1 MKTAVL
7 LDTGFLISLVDQK
20 RPHHGV
26 AAQYYR
32 AMLEQQVPMYFSA
45 IVAAEFAI
53 KQPITDLPLHHS
65 RSIPFNILHAQEA
78 GHWWNALGKRDE
90 GDARHIV
97 RDDVKLIAQACR
109 VAERAVP
116 FDAEELER
124 IRRWIGENMNEACT
138 GCGYCAGCP
147 QNIPTAAYMLY
158 YNEKHLFGRGDEE
171 MIGNLNFQH
180 NFGLLAGRQA
190 QAGECIECGQCEEA
204 CTQRLPI
211 IRRLGEIAGWER
223 IADGA

>member
-109 VAERAVP
+109 ESIPFILTEDASPLYRYCERLKGAGSTETRAIKLVDG
-116 FDAEELER
+116 FDASAFREDGQRGLLF
-124 IRRWIGENMNEACT
+124 ENT
-138 GCGYCAGCP
+138 
-147 QNIPTAAYMLY
+147 
-158 YNEKHLFGRGDEE
+158 RVDEE
-171 MIGNLNFQH
+171 
-180 NFGLLAGRQA
+180 
-190 QAGECIECGQCEEA
+190 
-204 CTQRLPI
+204 
-211 IRRLGEIAGWER
+211 
-223 IADGA
+223 